1 MATEQFD
8 IENVA
13 EFIHRDEKWIFGN
26 IKGKNDIYGA
36 KYRECIVIDQTT
48 IEDDTGDGNA
58 NGEQSNIGAIQY
70 KRQWFKKDQ
79 MMFPLFK
86 FTVDA
91 QDDNELADRYI
102 SAFNSQRPENIYSHK
117 RENWLILLNF
127 MGDILDNSP
136 VRDPYDYD
144 SDDDEWADYESH
156 KRRSDYGCQ
165 RGCCGEVTTNCGDE
179 VLPTIRE

>member
-1 MATEQFD
+1 MVQE
-8 IENVA
+8 
-13 EFIHRDEKWIFGN
+13 GS
-26 IKGKNDIYGA
+26 
-36 KYRECIVIDQTT
+36 
-48 IEDDTGDGNA
+48 DDV
-58 NGEQSNIGAIQY
+58 S
-70 KRQWFKKDQ
+70 
-79 MMFPLFK
+79 LFK

-91 QDDNELADRYI
+91 QDDTELADRYI

-127 MGDILDNSP
+127 AGDILDNSP

-156 KRRSDYGCQ
+156 KRRSDHGCQ
-165 RGCCGEVTTNCGDE
+165 RGCCGEHTANCGDE